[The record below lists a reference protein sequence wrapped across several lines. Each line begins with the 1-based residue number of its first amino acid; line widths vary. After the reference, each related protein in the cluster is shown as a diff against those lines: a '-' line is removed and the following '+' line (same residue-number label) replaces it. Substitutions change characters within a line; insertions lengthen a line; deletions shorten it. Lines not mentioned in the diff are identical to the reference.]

1 MTRPRTLPRLLVAVP
16 LALVV
21 GFVGVVSL
29 SLVGWSLETDASA
42 LDRVVDDLGL
52 LVTSAVAGGVSCA
65 LLAWVLTDRVPV
77 LLAAALAGLLPAVFS
92 ASAFFM
98 AAY

>member
-16 LALVV
+16 LALVA
-21 GFVGVVSL
+21 GLVGVVSL
-29 SLVGWSLETDASA
+29 SLVGWSLQVDASA

-52 LVTSAVAGGVSCA
+52 LVTAAVAGGVTCA

-77 LLAAALAGLLPAVFS
+77 LLVGVLMGMAPAALS
-92 ASAFFM
+92 ASAFFTD
-98 AAY
+98 AY